1 MSLSGFNFYRQT
13 SGVDNDDNLVKWNPN
28 NEQQGY
34 SNVDDNIYSRVD
46 SDNIEIDLIANPQ
59 WNPTTG
65 SNKPVFVSSRLI
77 TIDENENLKIIPN
90 SQLTVTFSAILPIPK
105 NIDGS
110 KIDNF
115 PIWPALWIMGRNIV
129 GDVGLTDVGDEKNLV
144 RWPKCSEIDVMEW
157 NGRSNQYSAAV
168 HFFDDDIQGHRYITG
183 GSKQVSDGNSHDY
196 KVVIINSTPGNISPE
211 RSIQFFF
218 DNEPLNYPIDLTD
231 SKYDDFFK
239 DHRNEATLN
248 TGNKYYSLLM
258 NIAYGGDFVD
268 GASLAEKS
276 SHHGAFTDDGAT
288 ARMTI
293 SNIVTNLEV
302 NIDNFTHGE
311 PYTVSDGPVMTGNF
325 DGTYVENDIYTFPT
339 DALNHAGFA
348 NVNRPLTSMV
358 VGDNARIIFEA
369 RVPSG
374 GEAVVRFK
382 FEANPYPNNEPSYD
396 TPVITVSGDTETTYI
411 INLDQQV
418 DQTFN
423 SFLMYLNTRD
433 VEVEIKN
440 IRLDKITVAS
450 GGDDAVELS
459 APLLLMMV

>member
-218 DNEPLNYPIDLTD
+218 
-231 SKYDDFFK
+231 
-239 DHRNEATLN
+239 
-248 TGNKYYSLLM
+248 
-258 NIAYGGDFVD
+258 
-268 GASLAEKS
+268 
-276 SHHGAFTDDGAT
+276 
-288 ARMTI
+288 
-293 SNIVTNLEV
+293 
-302 NIDNFTHGE
+302 
-311 PYTVSDGPVMTGNF
+311 
-325 DGTYVENDIYTFPT
+325 
-339 DALNHAGFA
+339 
-348 NVNRPLTSMV
+348 
-358 VGDNARIIFEA
+358 
-369 RVPSG
+369 
-374 GEAVVRFK
+374 
-382 FEANPYPNNEPSYD
+382 
-396 TPVITVSGDTETTYI
+396 
-411 INLDQQV
+411 
-418 DQTFN
+418 
-423 SFLMYLNTRD
+423 
-433 VEVEIKN
+433 
-440 IRLDKITVAS
+440 
-450 GGDDAVELS
+450 
-459 APLLLMMV
+459 